1 MLYERS
7 MHIENRLGSVLE
19 LIRHGEYSTPRI
31 AATLGVSVP
40 TVSRDVTALRQR
52 GHEIRSLRTRTG
64 WRFVLN
70 AKKPPTF
77 DIGDNSRFKAARG

>member
-31 AATLGVSVP
+31 AEMLGVSVP
-40 TVSRDVTALRQR
+40 TVSRDVTALRER
-52 GHEIRSLRTRTG
+52 GHDIRSLRTVTG

-70 AKKPPTF
+70 AKKPPVAV
-77 DIGDNSRFKAARG
+77 IGDNPGFKAARG

>member
-31 AATLGVSVP
+31 AEMLGVSVP

-52 GHEIRSLRTRTG
+52 GHDIRSLRTGTG
-64 WRFVLN
+64 WCFVLN
-70 AKKPPTF
+70 AKKPPVSV
-77 DIGDNSRFKAARG
+77 IEENSGFKAARG